1 MQDNL
6 SQKPES
12 NTDQP
17 VFRIKHRFTGKILF
31 ELQCKSLKICI
42 EAALKSG
49 ADLSGA
55 DLSGAD
61 LYGAN
66 LSRADLSGADLSGA
80 DLYGADL
87 YGAKLSGAKL
97 SGAYLSGANLYG
109 ADLSGADLSG
119 ADLSGADLYGA
130 NLYGANGEKTTI
142 KYTPLQISG
151 LRWPIIIFDK
161 DMKIGY
167 EYHSISNWWSFDD
180 DRISKMESDALDFW
194 KANKPMLQ
202 ALCAANG
209 RE

>member
-1 MQDNL
+1 MKRQTH
-6 SQKPES
+6 QPKEPES

-42 EAALKSG
+42 EAAVKSRADLSGADLSGADLSG

-66 LSRADLSGADLSGA
+66 LSRADLYGANLSGA
-80 DLYGADL
+80 D
-87 YGAKLSGAKL
+87 
-97 SGAYLSGANLYG
+97 
-109 ADLSGADLSG
+109 
-119 ADLSGADLYGA
+119 
-130 NLYGANGEKTTI
+130 GEKTTI

-151 LRWPIIIFDK
+151 LRWSIFIFDK
-161 DMKIGY
+161 DMKIGC

>member
-42 EAALKSG
+42 EAALK
-49 ADLSGA
+49 
-55 DLSGAD
+55 
-61 LYGAN
+61 
-66 LSRADLSGADLSGA
+66 
-80 DLYGADL
+80 
-87 YGAKLSGAKL
+87 
-97 SGAYLSGANLYG
+97 
-109 ADLSGADLSG
+109 SGADLSG